1 MKRARISSDGL
12 TICFCFNGFT
22 EKLPSTCCREKDTEV
37 KSTTRALLSRL
48 KPSLVIPRSSL
59 EKEGLCED

>member
-37 KSTTRALLSRL
+37 NSTTQALLSRL
-48 KPSLVIPRSSL
+48 KAFLGHSTFIAGKGGAV
-59 EKEGLCED
+59 